1 MIPEKN
7 HKIEFDIDKEMEGT
21 RIDLVLS
28 GAFDDMSRS
37 YIQKLFEKGKIEI
50 NGTVCTEK
58 KYKAKAGDR
67 IVIDVPE
74 AEFILVEAVD
84 LPLDI
89 VYEDYVLLVVY

>member
-37 YIQKLFEKGKIEI
+37 YIQKLFEKGKIEDQRHSLYRKEI
-50 NGTVCTEK
+50 QGK
-58 KYKAKAGDR
+58 SGRPHRDQDAH
-67 IVIDVPE
+67 
-74 AEFILVEAVD
+74 
-84 LPLDI
+84 
-89 VYEDYVLLVVY
+89 

>member
-37 YIQKLFEKGKIEI
+37 YIQKLFEK
-50 NGTVCTEK
+50 
-58 KYKAKAGDR
+58 
-67 IVIDVPE
+67 
-74 AEFILVEAVD
+74 
-84 LPLDI
+84 
-89 VYEDYVLLVVY
+89 